1 MSRKPTETDS
11 LLPTSDKGSKELKK
25 VVKKVEEEEDD
36 DEDGVSEK
44 KECVCACACACACMD
59 VRE

>member
-44 KECVCACACACACMD
+44 KECVR
-59 VRE
+59 VRVWTCVNE